1 MKRATF
7 LTISLL
13 ASTLVGCVTYHSGAI
28 NSNGQMNMVHEDI
41 AIGVAEVKR
50 PFGLGGG
57 RKDALVYEAKRNL
70 VSSRPLN
77 DDEVYGTFTIDTKR
91 TFFPFGN
98 TTKITVTAD
107 VLRTRTSNDTLLY
120 SQKYL
125 QKLNPSSLSNNLFH
139 VGDSVLVDNESIEK
153 GIIQSFEGKDL
164 DRVRIS
170 YFDPNG
176 NLKTKRY
183 LLSDVFFKVDDSET
197 SKLDIELNNKYQA
210 KVIGIGIDQYLIEDS
225 YGRHIVPK

>member
-1 MKRATF
+1 MKQASF
-7 LTISLL
+7 FTISIL

-28 NSNGQMNMVHEDI
+28 NSNGQINMVHEDI

-50 PFGLGGG
+50 PLGLGGG
-57 RKDALVYEAKRNL
+57 QKDALVYEAKRNL
-70 VSSRPLN
+70 VSNRPLSQ
-77 DDEVYGTFTIDTKR
+77 DEVYGTFTIDTKR

-98 TTKITVTAD
+98 STKVTVTAD
-107 VLRTRTSNDTLLY
+107 VLRKQTPSDTALY
-120 SQKYL
+120 SQNYL
-125 QKLNPSSLSNNLFH
+125 QKLNPSTLSNGIFH
-139 VGDSVLVDNESIEK
+139 VGDSVMVDNEGIEK

-183 LLSDVFFKVDDSET
+183 LLSEIFLKADDSET
-197 SKLDIELNNKYQA
+197 STLYIEIYNKYQA
-210 KVIGIGIDQYLIEDS
+210 KVIGIGIDEYLVEDS
-225 YGRHIVPK
+225 FGKHTVPK